1 MTPDVINGV
10 LLFLALFSPLIG
22 VFIFSITDRFVDTKR
37 KIMYI
42 VLVLLVISLI
52 FQNYT
57 EYYLMEYV
65 ININARTFI
74 SVYGYTIRPIIIAF
88 YIYLVSPKKKHIPV
102 QILCFINLLIY
113 TTAFYSKICIS
124 ISSDNHFMGGPLR
137 YTCLITS
144 AILLLYHIIIV
155 IFEFRKNKKSI
166 LLIPMLL
173 TLAIVLGIILDIY
186 SYYPV
191 THRVDYITIMIVTTT
206 IFYYI
211 WLHIQFV
218 YRHESDLLAQQKIQ
232 IALSQIKPHFIYN
245 TLNAI
250 QDIDGMPKKAQDAIV
265 DFSKYLRENLDF
277 LTSSNLIP
285 FSKELE
291 HVNKYV
297 NLEKLRFEEKINVNF
312 DIKTKDF
319 LIPSLSLQMIVENA
333 IKHGITKKYEG
344 GYVNI
349 STFEK
354 DNKIFIIVEDNG
366 VGFQFDKVIGE
377 NHLGF
382 KNSKE
387 RLKYFVNGDLIIE
400 SEVNKGTRVTMI
412 IPKPKGDI
420 DENYNSWWWKTCN

>member
-1 MTPDVINGV
+1 MTSDIINGI
-10 LLFLALFSPLIG
+10 LIFLSLFIPLVG
-22 VFIFSITDRFVDTKR
+22 VFIFSLTDRFVDKRR

-42 VLVLLVISLI
+42 ALVLLVISLI
-52 FQNYT
+52 FQNYI
-57 EYYLMEYV
+57 EYYLIEYV
-65 ININARTFI
+65 INITARTFV
-74 SVYGYTIRPIIIAF
+74 SVYGYTIRPIIIALF
-88 YIYLVSPKKKHIPV
+88 IYLVSPKKRHIPV
-102 QILCFINLLIY
+102 QIVCFINLLAY
-113 TTAFYSKICIS
+113 TTAFYSKLS
-124 ISSDNHFMGGPLR
+124 IGFTEDNHFASGPLR
-137 YTCLITS
+137 YSCLIAS
-144 AILLLYHIIIV
+144 ILLLIYHIVVV
-155 IFEFRKNKKSI
+155 ILEFRKDKKRI
-166 LLIPMLL
+166 LLIPLLL
-173 TLAIVLGIILDIY
+173 TILIVVGIILDSY
-186 SYYPV
+186 SYYQI
-191 THRVDYITIMIVTTT
+191 THRVDYITIMVVPAT

-250 QDIDGMPKKAQDAIV
+250 QDIDGMPEKAQNAIV

-285 FSKELE
+285 FKKELE

-297 NLEKLRFEEKINVNF
+297 NLEKLRFEDKIEVNF
-312 DIKTKDF
+312 DIQVDDF

-344 GYVNI
+344 GYVNV
-349 STFEK
+349 STFTK

-366 VGFQFDKVIGE
+366 VGFDLDKVIGE

-387 RLKYFVNGDLIIE
+387 RLRYFVNGDLIIE
-400 SEVNKGTRVTMI
+400 SEVNKGTKVTMI
-412 IPKPKGDI
+412 IPIPKGA
-420 DENYNSWWWKTCN
+420 